1 MLNTTINKP
10 LEELQSF
17 RETIESLKK
26 NQSPLL
32 LTGTLISQKIQLTQA
47 IKETLGNKSLIITSD
62 EKKAKE
68 IFDDIQ
74 YFRDENVLMYPAK
87 DIIFYNAD
95 VKSIDIV
102 SKRCKVYEALLNEED
117 CTIVLSIEALFDRLT
132 PKEIFS
138 QFIMELNV
146 GDEYNVDELANR
158 LNLMGFVRRDSVEY
172 AGQYAIRGGILDL
185 FTTVHDT
192 AVRIEF
198 WGDEIDSIRTLDEFA
213 ERSVD
218 KLENIKIMPVRELV
232 FGEEKLAEA
241 KEKLKKEYEKALAD
255 YDKKGLKE
263 EHSNLKKTFGSTYDE
278 LDFKNSISKAEILLP
293 YFYEEKVCLLDYLDD
308 DFIVYFDDYYRVQE
322 TSNFV
327 LNEFDESV
335 KNRLMR
341 GYMLPTQ
348 SNLVNNFND
357 ILHKVTKHR
366 TIVFSSVLI
375 DVNNLKLPIN
385 QTINYDVKTVG
396 VFENNVSQLTEDV
409 AHYKKI
415 GYKTVVLTGS
425 KVRGLNLVNE
435 FMENGVEA
443 TYYENLNN
451 IELQNGGVYISK
463 GALAKGFSYPSLK
476 YVIISDRELFGDSK
490 KTVKRRAKN
499 GKPIESFTDI
509 KVGDYI
515 VHEKHGIGIFK
526 GIEQMV
532 FEGVTKDYFK
542 IGYKDDGN
550 LYVPTNQLDLIQKY
564 IGADGVTPKINKLG
578 GVEWNKAKERTKRSV
593 VLLAKELVELYAKRQ
608 NAKGYMFARDNQWQR
623 DFEDSFIYQETG
635 DQLNAI
641 EDVKRDMESGRV
653 MDRLI
658 CGDVGYGKTEV
669 AIRAAFKAVQDG
681 KQVAYLVPTTILAE
695 QMYNNFKD
703 RMADFAIGIELLSRF
718 RTPKQQKESIMRIQS
733 GLSEILIGTH
743 RILSKD
749 VVYKDLGLVIVD
761 EEQRFGVKD
770 KEKLKHLKEN
780 VDVMTLTATPI
791 PRTLHMSMT
800 GIRDMSV
807 LEEPPNE
814 RQPVQTYVCEYN
826 EEFVREAINREIG
839 RGGQVFYLYN
849 RVNTIDDVAR
859 RVSELVPNAAVDVAH
874 GQMSE
879 RELERVMKA
888 FIDNETNVLV
898 CTTIIETG
906 LDISNA
912 NTIIIE
918 NADQMG
924 LSQLYQL
931 RGRVGRSTR
940 SAYAYL
946 MYKRDKVLTEVAE
959 KRLQTIRDFTEFGS
973 GFKVSMRDLEIRGAG
988 TLLGEEQH
996 GYLGDVG
1003 YELYCKLLDEAIR
1016 EMKGE
1021 EVKPKFETSI
1031 DINITAHI
1039 PSNYIKSEIQKI
1051 EIYKKIANII
1061 TQQDYYDVEEEIED
1075 RFGEIPKA
1083 VTNLMDIALFK
1094 SKASQIGVINVVQL
1108 DKTIKFTFTSNA
1120 KVDIEKITK
1129 LSKQASNPIK
1139 LQMGTEPTISV
1150 NYKKKNV
1157 KVEEMSEFLD
1167 SIKLIE
1173 VEETVN

>member
-1 MLNTTINKP
+1 MLHTAINRP
-10 LEELQSF
+10 LIELQSF
-17 RETIESLKK
+17 KNTVEFLKK
-26 NQSPLL
+26 GETPLL
-32 LTGTLISQKIQLTQA
+32 LTGVLTSQKVQVIEA
-47 IKETLGNKSLIITSD
+47 IEQKLDNKTLIITSD

-68 IFDDIQ
+68 IYDDIL
-74 YFRDENVLMYPAK
+74 YFKTENVYMYPGK

-102 SKRCKVYEALLNEED
+102 SRRCKVYEALLNNES
-117 CTIVLSIEALFDRLT
+117 CTIVLSVEALFDRLT
-132 PKEIFS
+132 PKEVFS

-146 GDEYNVDELANR
+146 GDEVDIETLATR
-158 LNLMGFVRRDSVEY
+158 LNLMGFARRDSVEY

-192 AVRIEF
+192 AIRVEF

-218 KLENIKIMPVRELV
+218 KLDTIKIMPVRELV
-232 FGEEKLAEA
+232 FDKDRLDKA
-241 KEKLKKEYEKALAD
+241 KVKIKKEYENSLAN
-255 YDKKGLKE
+255 YEKKGLNE
-263 EHSNLKKTFGSTYDE
+263 EYENLKKTFGSLYDE
-278 LDFKNSISKAEILLP
+278 LDYKNSISKAEVLMP
-293 YFYEEKVCLLDYLDD
+293 YFFEEKISLLDYLDD
-308 DFIVYFDDYYRVQE
+308 DFIVYLDDYYRVQE
-322 TSNFV
+322 SANFV

-348 SNLVNNFND
+348 ANLVNNFNE
-357 ILHKVTKHR
+357 ILHKLSSYKTVVMT
-366 TIVFSSVLI
+366 SVLV
-375 DVNNLKLPIN
+375 DVSNLKIPIKE
-385 QTINYDVKTVG
+385 TINYDVKTVG
-396 VFENNVSQLTEDV
+396 IFENNVAQLTEDV
-409 AHYKKI
+409 AHYKKL
-415 GYKTVVLTGS
+415 GYKTVLLTGT

-435 FMENGVEA
+435 FIENKIEA

-451 IELQNGGVYISK
+451 VELQEGGVYISK
-463 GALAKGFSYPSLK
+463 GALAKGFAYPSLK
-476 YVIISDRELFGDSK
+476 FVVISDRELFGDSK
-490 KTVKRRAKN
+490 KVVKKRAKN

-526 GIEQMV
+526 GIEEMV
-532 FEGVTKDYFK
+532 FEGITKDYFK

-564 IGADGVTPKINKLG
+564 IGADGATPKINKLG
-578 GVEWNKAKERTKRSV
+578 GIEWNKAKERTKRSV

-608 NAKGYMFARDNQWQR
+608 NAKGFNFSRDNQWQR
-623 DFEDSFIYQETG
+623 DFEDSFIYQETN

-641 EDVKRDMESGRV
+641 EDVKKDMESSRV
-653 MDRLI
+653 MDRLV

-695 QMYNNFKD
+695 QMYNNFKE
-703 RMADFAIGIELLSRF
+703 RMADFPIGIELLSRF

-749 VVYKDLGLVIVD
+749 VLYKDLGLVIVD

-780 VDVMTLTATPI
+780 VDVLTLTATPI

-849 RVNTIDDVAR
+849 RVNTIDHVAE
-859 RVSELVPNAAVDVAH
+859 RVAQLVPNAVVNVAH

-879 RELERVMKA
+879 RELERVMKS
-888 FIDNETNVLV
+888 FIDNESNILV

-912 NTIIIE
+912 NTIIME

-996 GYLGDVG
+996 GYLGNVG
-1003 YELYCKLLDEAIR
+1003 YEMYCKLLDEAIR

-1031 DINITAHI
+1031 DMNITAHI
-1039 PSNYIKSEIQKI
+1039 PQNYIKNEVQKI
-1051 EIYKKIANII
+1051 EVYKKIANIL
-1061 TQQDYYDVEEEIED
+1061 TQDDYNDVQEEVED
-1075 RFGEIPKA
+1075 RFGDIPKA
-1083 VTNLMDIALFK
+1083 VNNLMDIALFK
-1094 SKASQIGVINVVQL
+1094 AFASSVGVISVTQIGKSV
-1108 DKTIKFTFTSNA
+1108 KFTVVNDA
-1120 KVDIEKITK
+1120 NIDVEKVLE
-1129 LSKQASNPIK
+1129 LSKKASNPLK
-1139 LQMGTEPTISV
+1139 LQMGTEPVITIDF
-1150 NYKKKNV
+1150 KKKNISV
-1157 KVEEMSEFLD
+1157 DELFEFLE
-1167 SIKLIE
+1167 SIKQE
-1173 VEETVN
+1173 S

>member
-1 MLNTTINKP
+1 MLQTAINRP
-10 LEELQSF
+10 LLELQSF
-17 RETIESLKK
+17 KNTIEFLKK
-26 NQSPLL
+26 GKTPLL
-32 LTGTLISQKIQLTQA
+32 LTGVLTSQKVQVIEA
-47 IKETLGNKSLIITSD
+47 IEQKLDNKTLIITSD

-68 IFDDIQ
+68 IYDDIF
-74 YFRDENVLMYPAK
+74 YFKQENVYLYPAK

-102 SKRCKVYEALLNEED
+102 SRRCKVYDALLNNEN
-117 CTIVLSIEALFDRLT
+117 CTIVLSVEALFDRLT
-132 PKEIFS
+132 PKDVFS
-138 QFIMELNV
+138 QFILELSL
-146 GDEYNVDELANR
+146 GDEVNIETLTTR
-158 LNLMGFVRRDSVEY
+158 LNLMGFARRDSVEY

-192 AVRIEF
+192 AIRVEF

-218 KLENIKIMPVRELV
+218 KLDNIKIMPVRELV
-232 FGEEKLAEA
+232 FDKDRLDKA
-241 KEKLKKEYEKALAD
+241 KEKIKKEYENALEN
-255 YDKKGLKE
+255 YEKKGLNDE
-263 EHSNLKKTFGSTYDE
+263 YENLKKTFGSMYDE
-278 LDFKNSISKAEILLP
+278 LDYKNSISKAEVLMP
-293 YFYEEKVCLLDYLDD
+293 YFFDEKISLLDYLDD
-308 DFIVYFDDYYRVQE
+308 EFIVYLDDYYRVQE
-322 TSNFV
+322 SANFV

-348 SNLVNNFND
+348 AELVNNFGE
-357 ILHKVTKHR
+357 ILHKLSKYKTVVMT
-366 TIVFSSVLI
+366 SVLV
-375 DVNNLKLPIN
+375 DVSNLKIPIKE
-385 QTINYDVKTVG
+385 TVNYDVKTVG
-396 VFENNVSQLTEDV
+396 IFENNVSQLTEDV
-409 AHYKKI
+409 AHYKKL
-415 GYKTVVLTGS
+415 GYKTVLLTGT

-435 FMENGVEA
+435 FMENRIEA

-451 IELQNGGVYISK
+451 VELQDGGVYVSK

-476 YVIISDRELFGDSK
+476 FVVISDRELFGDSK
-490 KTVKRRAKN
+490 KVVKKRAKN

-526 GIEQMV
+526 GIEEMV
-532 FEGVTKDYFK
+532 FEGITKDYFK

-564 IGADGVTPKINKLG
+564 IGADGATPKINKLG
-578 GVEWNKAKERTKRSV
+578 GLEWNKAKERTKRSV

-608 NAKGYMFARDNQWQR
+608 NAKGFNFSRDNQWQR
-623 DFEDSFIYQETG
+623 DFEDSFIYQETN

-641 EDVKRDMESGRV
+641 EDVKKDMESSRV
-653 MDRLI
+653 MDRLV

-703 RMADFAIGIELLSRF
+703 RMADFPIGIELLSRF
-718 RTPKQQKESIMRIQS
+718 RTPKQQKESVFRIQT

-749 VVYKDLGLVIVD
+749 VLYKDLGLVIVD

-780 VDVMTLTATPI
+780 VDVLTLTATPI

-849 RVNTIDDVAR
+849 RVNTIDHVAEK
-859 RVSELVPNAAVDVAH
+859 VAELVPNAIVDVAH

-879 RELERVMKA
+879 RELERVMKS

-912 NTIIIE
+912 NTIIME

-996 GYLGDVG
+996 GYLGNVG
-1003 YELYCKLLDEAIR
+1003 YEMYCKLLDEAIR

-1031 DINITAHI
+1031 EMNITAHI
-1039 PSNYIKSEIQKI
+1039 PQNYIKNEVQKI
-1051 EIYKKIANII
+1051 EVYKKIANIL
-1061 TQQDYYDVEEEIED
+1061 TTDDYNDVQEEVED
-1075 RFGEIPKA
+1075 RFGDIPKA
-1083 VTNLMDIALFK
+1083 VNNLMDIALFK
-1094 SKASQIGVINVVQL
+1094 AFASNMGVISVNQVG
-1108 DKTIKFTFTSNA
+1108 KTVKFTVVNDA
-1120 KVDIEKITK
+1120 NIDVEKVLE
-1129 LSKQASNPIK
+1129 LSKKASNPLK
-1139 LQMGTEPTISV
+1139 LQMGTEPVITV
-1150 NYKKKNV
+1150 DFKKKNIG
-1157 KVEEMSEFLD
+1157 VEDLFEFLK
-1167 SIKLIE
+1167 S
-1173 VEETVN
+1173 VEAVKN

>member
-1 MLNTTINKP
+1 MVNLIKSAINRP
-10 LEELQSF
+10 LLELQSF
-17 RETIESLKK
+17 KNTLEFLEKGET
-26 NQSPLL
+26 PLL
-32 LTGTLISQKIQLTQA
+32 LTGILTSQKVQVIEA
-47 IKETLGNKSLIITSD
+47 IEQKLDNKTLIITSD

-74 YFRDENVLMYPAK
+74 YFRTENVYFYPGK

-102 SKRCKVYEALLNEED
+102 SRRCKVYDALLNNEK
-117 CTIVLSIEALFDRLT
+117 CTIVLSVEALFDRLT
-132 PKEIFS
+132 PKEVFS
-138 QFIMELNV
+138 EFILELAV
-146 GDEYNVDELANR
+146 GDEVDIETLATR

-192 AVRIEF
+192 AIRVEF

-218 KLENIKIMPVRELV
+218 KLDNIKIMPVRELV
-232 FGEEKLAEA
+232 FDKERLEKA
-241 KEKLKKEYEKALAD
+241 KVGIKKEYEKALAN
-255 YDKKGLKE
+255 YEKKGLNE
-263 EHSNLKKTFGSTYDE
+263 EYDNLKKTFGSLYDE
-278 LDFKNSISKAEILLP
+278 LDYKNSISKAEVLMP
-293 YFYEEKVCLLDYLDD
+293 YFFEEKISLLDYLDD
-308 DFIVYFDDYYRVQE
+308 EFIVYLDDYYRVQE
-322 TSNFV
+322 SANFV

-348 SNLVNNFND
+348 ANLVNNYNE
-357 ILHKVTKHR
+357 ILHKLANYKTV
-366 TIVFSSVLI
+366 VMNNMLV
-375 DVNNLKLPIN
+375 DVSNLKIPIK
-385 QTINYDVKTVG
+385 QSVNYDVKTVG

-409 AHYKKI
+409 AHYKKL
-415 GYKTVVLTGS
+415 GYKTVLLTGT
-425 KVRGLNLVNE
+425 KVRGLNLVSE
-435 FMENGVEA
+435 FMENKIEA

-451 IELQNGGVYISK
+451 VELQEGGVYISK
-463 GALAKGFSYPSLK
+463 GSLAKGFSYPSLK
-476 YVIISDRELFGDSK
+476 FVVISDRELFGDSK
-490 KTVKRRAKN
+490 KVVKKRAKN

-515 VHEKHGIGIFK
+515 VHESHGIGIFK
-526 GIEQMV
+526 GIEEMV
-532 FEGVTKDYFK
+532 FEGITKDYFK

-578 GVEWNKAKERTKRSV
+578 GIEWNKAKERTKRSV

-608 NAKGYMFARDNQWQR
+608 NAKGFNFSRDNQWQR
-623 DFEDSFIYQETG
+623 DFEDSFIYQETN

-641 EDVKRDMESGRV
+641 EDVKKDMESSRV
-653 MDRLI
+653 MDRLV

-703 RMADFAIGIELLSRF
+703 RMADFPIGIELLSRF
-718 RTPKQQKESIMRIQS
+718 RTPKQQKESIFRIQT

-749 VVYKDLGLVIVD
+749 VLYKDLGLVIVD

-780 VDVMTLTATPI
+780 VDVLTLTATPI

-849 RVNTIDDVAR
+849 RVNTIEQVAS
-859 RVSELVPNAAVDVAH
+859 RVSELIPNAVVDVAH

-879 RELERVMKA
+879 RELERVMKS
-888 FIDNETNVLV
+888 FIENETNVLV

-912 NTIIIE
+912 NTIIME

-996 GYLGDVG
+996 GYLGNVG
-1003 YELYCKLLDEAIR
+1003 YEMYCKLLDEAIR

-1031 DINITAHI
+1031 EMNITAHI
-1039 PSNYIKSEIQKI
+1039 PQSYIKNEIQKI
-1051 EIYKKIANII
+1051 EVYKKIANIK
-1061 TQQDYYDVEEEIED
+1061 TQEDYNDVQEEVED
-1075 RFGEIPKA
+1075 RFGEIPK
-1083 VTNLMDIALFK
+1083 VVNNLMDIALFK
-1094 SKASQIGVINVVQL
+1094 AFASDMGVISVNQVEKTVKFKVVNDANIDVEKILEISKKASNSV
-1108 DKTIKFTFTSNA
+1108 
-1120 KVDIEKITK
+1120 KI
-1129 LSKQASNPIK
+1129 
-1139 LQMGTEPTISV
+1139 QMGTEPIITADF
-1150 NYKKKNV
+1150 KKRNIAV
-1157 KVEEMSEFLD
+1157 DDLFEFLR
-1167 SIKLIE
+1167 SIKTE
-1173 VEETVN
+1173 KNS

>member
-1 MLNTTINKP
+1 MLHTAINRP
-10 LEELQSF
+10 LIELQSF
-17 RETIESLKK
+17 K
-26 NQSPLL
+26 NTLEFLQKGKTPLL
-32 LTGTLISQKIQLTQA
+32 LTGVLTSQKVQVIEA
-47 IKETLGNKSLIITSD
+47 IEQKLENKTLIITSD

-68 IFDDIQ
+68 IYDDIL
-74 YFRDENVLMYPAK
+74 YFKNENVYMYPAK

-102 SKRCKVYEALLNEED
+102 SKRCKVYEALLNNES
-117 CTIVLSIEALFDRLT
+117 CTIVLSVEALFDRLT
-132 PKEIFS
+132 PKEVFS

-146 GDEYNVDELANR
+146 GDEVDIETLATR
-158 LNLMGFVRRDSVEY
+158 LNLMGFARRDSVEY

-192 AVRIEF
+192 AIRIEF

-218 KLENIKIMPVRELV
+218 KLNNIKIMPVRELV
-232 FGEEKLAEA
+232 FDKDRLDNA
-241 KEKLKKEYEKALAD
+241 KEKIKKEYENSLAN
-255 YDKKGLKE
+255 YEKKGLNDE
-263 EHSNLKKTFGSTYDE
+263 YENLKKTFGSLYDE
-278 LDFKNSISKAEILLP
+278 LDYKNSISKAEVLMP
-293 YFYEEKVCLLDYLDD
+293 YFCEEKIRLLDYLND
-308 DFIVYFDDYYRVQE
+308 DFIVYLDDYYRVQE
-322 TSNFV
+322 SANFV
-327 LNEFDESV
+327 LNEFEESV

-348 SNLVNNFND
+348 ANLVNNFNE
-357 ILHKVTKHR
+357 ILHKLNSYKTVVMT
-366 TIVFSSVLI
+366 SVLV
-375 DVNNLKLPIN
+375 DVSNLKLPIKE
-385 QTINYDVKTVG
+385 TINYDVKTVG
-396 VFENNVSQLTEDV
+396 IFENNVSQLTEDV
-409 AHYKKI
+409 AHYKKL
-415 GYKTVVLTGS
+415 GYKTVLLTGT

-435 FMENGVEA
+435 FVENNIQA

-451 IELQNGGVYISK
+451 VELQDGGVYISK
-463 GALAKGFSYPSLK
+463 GALAKGFSYPSLRF
-476 YVIISDRELFGDSK
+476 VVISDRELFGDSK
-490 KTVKRRAKN
+490 KVVKKRAKN

-526 GIEQMV
+526 GIEEMV
-532 FEGVTKDYFK
+532 FEGITKDYFK

-564 IGADGVTPKINKLG
+564 IGADGATPKINKLG
-578 GVEWNKAKERTKRSV
+578 GIEWNKAKERTKRSV

-608 NAKGYMFARDNQWQR
+608 NAKGFHFSKDNQWQR

-641 EDVKRDMESGRV
+641 EDVKKDMESSRV
-653 MDRLI
+653 MDRLV

-703 RMADFAIGIELLSRF
+703 RMADFPIGIELLSRF
-718 RTPKQQKESIMRIQS
+718 RTPKQQKESIMRMQA

-749 VVYKDLGLVIVD
+749 VVYKELGLVIVD

-780 VDVMTLTATPI
+780 VDVLTLTATPI

-849 RVNTIDDVAR
+849 RVNTIDHVAQ
-859 RVSELVPNAAVDVAH
+859 RVAELVPNAVVDVAH

-879 RELERVMKA
+879 RELERVMKS
-888 FIDNETNVLV
+888 FIDNESNVLV

-912 NTIIIE
+912 NTIIME

-996 GYLGDVG
+996 GYLGNVG
-1003 YELYCKLLDEAIR
+1003 YEMYCKLLDEAIR

-1021 EVKPKFETSI
+1021 EVKHKFETSI
-1031 DINITAHI
+1031 EMNITAHI
-1039 PSNYIKSEIQKI
+1039 PQNYIKNEVQKI
-1051 EIYKKIANII
+1051 EVYKKIANILN
-1061 TQQDYYDVEEEIED
+1061 QDDYNDVQEEVED

-1083 VTNLMDIALFK
+1083 VNNLMDIALFK
-1094 SKASQIGVINVVQL
+1094 AFASNIGVISVTQIGKSVKFSVVN
-1108 DKTIKFTFTSNA
+1108 DANI
-1120 KVDIEKITK
+1120 DIEKVLE
-1129 LSKQASNPIK
+1129 LSKKASNLLK
-1139 LQMGTEPTISV
+1139 LQMGTEPVITV
-1150 NYKKKNV
+1150 DFKKKNISV
-1157 KVEEMSEFLD
+1157 DDLFEFLEN
-1167 SIKLIE
+1167 IKLDS
-1173 VEETVN
+1173 